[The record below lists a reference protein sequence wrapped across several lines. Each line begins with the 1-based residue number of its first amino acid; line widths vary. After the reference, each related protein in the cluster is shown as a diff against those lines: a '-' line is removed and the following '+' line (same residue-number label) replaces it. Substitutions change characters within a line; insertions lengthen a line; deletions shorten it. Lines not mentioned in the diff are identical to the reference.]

1 MKIKGLIFCMV
12 FVFGCAS
19 HEGTIERKQ
28 ELIKN
33 HNINNDFEMKPRILD
48 LLAKAN
54 RDKGEGEFSK
64 ASLVSDYKK
73 DYLISTD
80 TEEKCELLISIAEL
94 DTINTTDFFII
105 ALADPEP
112 QIRREAAIQMKQM
125 VVHPDVLNALIL
137 ALDDK
142 DDDVLI
148 EVIEAVSKTI
158 DERVLVKLNQ
168 ISKLHSDQL
177 IREVALDYARRMER
191 QD

>member
-1 MKIKGLIFCMV
+1 MKNKGLIFCMV

-28 ELIKN
+28 ELTKN

-54 RDKGEGEFSK
+54 RDKGESEFSK

-94 DTINTTDFFII
+94 DTINTTDFFIS

-168 ISKLHSDQL
+168 ISKSHSDQL
-177 IREVALDYARRMER
+177 IREVALDYARRM
-191 QD
+191 